1 MRPPENITALLS
13 AVREGDRAALDALF
27 PLLYDE
33 LHRLAGSQRRQ
44 WQGNYTLNTTA
55 LVHEAYLKL
64 VQQEEVHWKD
74 RAHFFAMAAKAMRH
88 ILINYAR
95 DQQTHKRGGGN
106 ERVSM
111 ADAERE
117 ALGSMS
123 EEAIHELLALD
134 DALHQLEKLNLRQSQ
149 VVECRFFAGLSVE
162 ETAEALGTST
172 ATVKRDWRL
181 ASIWLYH
188 ALGAPLPS

>member
-1 MRPPENITALLS
+1 MRPSENITALLS

-44 WQGNYTLNTTA
+44 WHGNYTLNTTA

-64 VQQEEVHWKD
+64 FQQEDVHLRD

-95 DQQTHKRGGGN
+95 DQRAKKRGGAH
-106 ERVSM
+106 EHVSLS
-111 ADAERE
+111 DAQNE
-117 ALGSMS
+117 ALGPMS
-123 EEAIHELLALD
+123 EEAMHELLALD
-134 DALHQLEKLNLRQSQ
+134 DALQELEKLSPRQSQ

-181 ASIWLYH
+181 ASTWLDH
-188 ALGAPLPS
+188 TLGTPLPS

>member
-1 MRPPENITALLS
+1 MPPSENITALLS
-13 AVREGDRAALDALF
+13 AARHGDRAALDALF

-44 WQGNYTLNTTA
+44 WHGNYTLNTTA

-64 VQQEEVHWKD
+64 VRQDDATWKD

-95 DQQTHKRGGGN
+95 DKQTQKRGGAH
-106 ERVSM
+106 ERASL
-111 ADAERE
+111 AEVDRQG
-117 ALGSMS
+117 LGAMS
-123 EEAIHELLALD
+123 EEAMHDLLALD
-134 DALHQLEKLNLRQSQ
+134 DALQQLEALHPRQSQ
-149 VVECRFFAGLSVE
+149 VVECRFFAGLSVQ
-162 ETAEALGTST
+162 ETAEALAIST

-188 ALGAPLPS
+188 TLGTPLPS